1 MNPLKEKWDELDPE
15 KRAKLVKAGIVVIGL
30 MIAMALYYGSGKAD
44 NKPVAA
50 KAPPSVVQLGEGRL
64 QDDIRATVQ
73 RQGTEFSAQ
82 QAETKK
88 QIEETEKK
96 AKEAEAR
103 VAALESVLASMST
116 GGAMGLPGSE
126 TAPSAP
132 TDPAE
137 WEKGV
142 TLPDQTRAAPP
153 GRPGAPGAAGASNL
167 PPPAPEFIGGI
178 KKTTANPN
186 AKPGTGA
193 GGAARASGSNRP
205 KWYLP
210 VGFMPAKVLTGLKAK
225 TVSSARSDPE
235 PMLLRV
241 QAPAVLPNEIRAE
254 LEGCLIVAHG
264 YGSLASERVEARL
277 VSISC
282 LDHGGNLMIEQE
294 ITGILVD
301 ADGTKGLAGI
311 AVSKMGAN
319 LARLAFGAAV
329 EGAGAAF
336 ASQSQTRTVSP
347 LGSTTV
353 VDPGQIGRAG
363 AGEGVQAAAEE
374 YSRIIAELVRQQSP
388 VIEMGAG
395 KDVTVVLT
403 EGAWLEVKDVKQ

>member
-30 MIAMALYYGSGKAD
+30 AIAMALYYGSGKAD
-44 NKPVAA
+44 KKPAA
-50 KAPPSVVQLGEGRL
+50 PKVPPSVVQLGEGRL

-82 QAETKK
+82 QAEQKK
-88 QIEETEKK
+88 LIEENEKK

-103 VAALESVLASMST
+103 VAALEAVLTSMST
-116 GGAMGLPGSE
+116 GGAMGLPGAE

-142 TLPDQTRAAPP
+142 TLPDQTRAVP
-153 GRPGAPGAAGASNL
+153 PGAAGPGGASNL
-167 PPPAPEFIGGI
+167 PPPPPEFIGGI

-186 AKPGTGA
+186 AKPGGGP
-193 GGAARASGSNRP
+193 GGAARSGGSDRP

-301 ADGTKGLAGI
+301 SDGTKGLAGI

-353 VDPGQIGRAG
+353 VDPSQIGRAG